1 MQALNR
7 ALQHWSHGFIQVYS
21 HQLLFTLLLLGFIV
35 RYLIKNGETIPQ
47 RRFVG
52 LSVIAGM
59 LGVVAVGAGFRTP
72 FVAQHL
78 GLPTGA
84 IVEQSL
90 SWIKAIIAL
99 TAAGLSVQEGM
110 LIAQKKALPK
120 IWTKGIALALAVMSV
135 GAYFRYGDFGYSK
148 FYHRHELF
156 HYYLG
161 SKYDRELGYERL
173 YQCVAVAQADS
184 GQTNEVRARKM
195 MDLGID
201 FIVPAQNALDHPE
214 ECRDRF
220 KTPERWESFKA
231 DVKFFRNSANLQ
243 YWNDMQKDHG
253 YNPPPA
259 WTVMGHFWSSLHPA
273 TEGYMQFLASFDIA
287 FFAGMFAAIYWAFGW
302 RVFSVAVIFWGCQL
316 PAEYFWT
323 GGAFM
328 RQDWLFFLVLSA
340 CLLRKRYF
348 AWAGASFAYSTLL
361 RVFPGLLLAG
371 MAVVAVAHLW
381 KHKRMAPHHMR
392 VMLGGLAATAIV
404 VGISAG
410 IAGWR
415 SYPEFYNHIQ
425 VHNHTPLTNNMG
437 LATVLAQSHS
447 GRMEYVR
454 NEKHLDAFDDWKR
467 MRTERL
473 HAFRPFHIVLLLG
486 LGLAFIKV
494 LSRVKSLWIAQ
505 ALSLVM
511 FVCAL
516 EVTCY
521 YYSIFILAPLLSKH
535 RRGIEQWVLCAAGI
549 SQLLAVNHYIS
560 YFYDDRYTAQAAL
573 FCIFAVSLLAAYW
586 PPQKKSVKAPEATRA
601 PSTTETPAL
610 GATGGATTSAP
621 PQAG

>member
-1 MQALNR
+1 
-7 ALQHWSHGFIQVYS
+7 
-21 HQLLFTLLLLGFIV
+21 
-35 RYLIKNGETIPQ
+35 
-47 RRFVG
+47 
-52 LSVIAGM
+52 
-59 LGVVAVGAGFRTP
+59 
-72 FVAQHL
+72 
-78 GLPTGA
+78 
-84 IVEQSL
+84 
-90 SWIKAIIAL
+90 
-99 TAAGLSVQEGM
+99 
-110 LIAQKKALPK
+110 
-120 IWTKGIALALAVMSV
+120 MSI

-161 SKYDRELGYERL
+161 SKYDRELGYERI

-184 GQTNEVRARKM
+184 GQTNEVRARKL

-201 FIVPAQNALDHPE
+201 FIVPAQNALNHPE

-220 KTPERWESFKA
+220 KTPERWEAFKA

-259 WTVMGHFWSSLHPA
+259 WTVMGHFWASLHPA
-273 TEGYMQFLASFDIA
+273 TEGYMQFLASFDIL
-287 FFAGMFAAIYWAFGW
+287 FFAGMFTAIYWAFGW
-302 RVFSVAVIFWGCQL
+302 RVFSVVVIFWGCQL

-348 AWAGASFAYSTLL
+348 AWAGAAFAYSTLL
-361 RVFPGLLLAG
+361 RVFPGLLLTG
-371 MAVVAVAHLW
+371 MAVVAIAHVVRHWKKNRKAHPGASGILVTLVKSIAPDHLRVA
-381 KHKRMAPHHMR
+381 
-392 VMLGGLAATAIV
+392 LGGLAATAIV
-404 VGISAG
+404 VSISAG

-415 SYPEFYNHIQ
+415 SYPEFYHHIQ
-425 VHNHTPLTNNMG
+425 VHNNTPLTNNMG
-437 LATVLAQSHS
+437 LATILAQSYS

-473 HAFRPFHIVLLLG
+473 HAFRPLHVVLLLARG
-486 LGLAFIKV
+486 RAFVKV
-494 LSRVKSLWIAQ
+494 LSRVKSLWTAQ
-505 ALSLVM
+505 ALSLAV

-521 YYSIFILAPLLSKH
+521 YYSIFMLAPLLSRH
-535 RRGIEQWVLCAAGI
+535 RRGVEQWVLCVAGI
-549 SQLLAVNHYIS
+549 SQLLAVNRYIS

-586 PPQKKSVKAPEATRA
+586 PPQKKSVNAPEGARPT
-601 PSTTETPAL
+601 STTTEPKAL
-610 GATGGATTSAP
+610 QGGGGATSSVP
-621 PQAG
+621 SQAG